1 MVSLKIV
8 PDDVRVDEVFSELKR
23 DGIVILRD
31 LIPKEQLTAMQRA
44 FNARLQRVRWN
55 HFEGYERERYRHVI
69 SDLLT
74 LDQGFLDVALH
85 PVVKETVR
93 RYVGDN
99 FELVE
104 AKGWMSVPTKRDFHG
119 WHGDAWYDQ
128 AAVDHIPKEI
138 KLAVYLTDVTSG
150 AFNYMRGSHQKQ
162 HPQYVSNTSVE
173 SMNGEIIE
181 VLGPAGTAFLFDTTG
196 VHRQSVPILDSRHAL
211 FYDYHDPSVRLEPD
225 NVNYR
230 YHPLILNAAFLGN
243 LSQEDQRILGFGNKH
258 NFVPAHVKPARHKAL
273 QSAFTFAL
281 DIDLRA
287 RNFHERVI
295 ARLKRTFKR

>member
-1 MVSLKIV
+1 MVSPKLV
-8 PDDVRVDEVFSELKR
+8 PDDVRIDEAFAELKR
-23 DGIVILRD
+23 SGIVILRD

-44 FNARLQRVRWN
+44 FNARLKRVRWN
-55 HFEGYERERYRHVI
+55 DFEGYERERYRHVI

-74 LDQGFLDVALH
+74 LEQGFLDVALH
-85 PVVKETVR
+85 PIVKETIR

-128 AAVDHIPKEI
+128 TVVNYIPKEI

-150 AFNYMRGSHQKQ
+150 AFTYMRGSHQKQ
-162 HPQYVSNTSVE
+162 HPQYVSNASVE
-173 SMNGEIIE
+173 SMKGEIIE

-196 VHRQSVPILDSRHAL
+196 VHRQSVPILEPRQAL

-258 NFVPAHVKPARHKAL
+258 NFRPAHEKPSRHETL
-273 QSAFTFAL
+273 QTAFTFVL

-287 RNFHERVI
+287 RNLHERVI

>member
-1 MVSLKIV
+1 MVSLKLV
-8 PDDVRVDEVFSELKR
+8 PDDVRIDEAFAELKR

-31 LIPKEQLTAMQRA
+31 LIPKEQLASMQRA
-44 FNARLQRVRWN
+44 FNARLKRVRWN
-55 HFEGYERERYRHVI
+55 DFEGYERERYRHVI

-74 LDQGFLDVALH
+74 LDQGFIDVALH
-85 PVVKETVR
+85 PVVKETIR
-93 RYVGDN
+93 RYIGDN

-128 AAVDHIPKEI
+128 KLVDYIPKEI

-162 HPQYVSNTSVE
+162 HPQYVSNASVA

-196 VHRQSVPILDSRHAL
+196 VHRQSVPILEPRQAL

-243 LSQEDQRILGFGNKH
+243 LSPEDQQILGFGNKR
-258 NFVPAHVKPARHKAL
+258 NFIPAHEKPGRHEAL
-273 QSAFTFAL
+273 QNLFTLAL

-287 RNFHERVI
+287 RNLHERVI
-295 ARLKRTFKR
+295 ARLKRTLKR

>member
-1 MVSLKIV
+1 MVSLKLV
-8 PDDVRVDEVFSELKR
+8 PDDVRVDEAFAELQR

-31 LIPKEQLTAMQRA
+31 LIPKEQLVAMQRA
-44 FNARLQRVRWN
+44 FNARLKRVRWN
-55 HFEGYERERYRHVI
+55 DFEGYERERYRHVI

-74 LDQGFLDVALH
+74 LDQGFLDIALH
-85 PVVKETVR
+85 PIVKETIR
-93 RYVGDN
+93 RYLGDS

-128 AAVDHIPKEI
+128 KVVDYIPKEI

-150 AFNYMRGSHQKQ
+150 AFNYMRGSQQKQ
-162 HPQYVSNTSVE
+162 HPQYVSNASVA

-196 VHRQSVPILDSRHAL
+196 VHRQSVPILEPRQAL

-230 YHPLILNAAFLGN
+230 YHPLILNAAFLGK
-243 LSQEDQRILGFGNKH
+243 LSPEDQKILGFGNKH
-258 NFVPAHVKPARHKAL
+258 NFVPAHQKPGRHETL
-273 QSAFTFAL
+273 QRAFTFAL

-287 RNFHERVI
+287 RNLHERVI